1 MKIPSKPPYRY
12 SACKVDRIID
22 GDTVDLWINLGFSTF
37 VKKRIRMYGLDTPE
51 TRARDKAEKVLGYA
65 AKARLVELLSEG
77 VCDLDSLELGKYGRV
92 LGILH
97 VGKTNVNAEMLKTEG
112 TKEYYGGKR

>member
-1 MKIPSKPPYRY
+1 MPNKVPYRY
-12 SACKVDRIID
+12 SDCRVEAILD

-51 TRARDKAEKVLGYA
+51 TRTRDKEEKVLGCA

-92 LGILH
+92 LGILY
-97 VGKTNVNAEMLKTEG
+97 VGTTNVNAEMLKTEG

>member
-1 MKIPSKPPYRY
+1 
-12 SACKVDRIID
+12 
-22 GDTVDLWINLGFSTF
+22 
-37 VKKRIRMYGLDTPE
+37 MYGLDTPE